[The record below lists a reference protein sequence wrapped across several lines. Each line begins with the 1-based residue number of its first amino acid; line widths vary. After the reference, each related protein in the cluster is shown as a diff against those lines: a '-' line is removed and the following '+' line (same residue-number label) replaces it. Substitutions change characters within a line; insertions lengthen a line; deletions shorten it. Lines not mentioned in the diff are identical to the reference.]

1 MSTVFTFA
9 ILGLAAGAL
18 YVLFGLGLV
27 IIHRGSGVVNFA
39 HGAVGMVGTFAAWKL
54 HEGNGFPYLVALV
67 AGVLVSGALGLLI
80 HLLIMRPMRGSAVLT
95 RVIATLAVLTILQE
109 GMVKLY
115 SGPSIVVAPGLPN
128 GPVTMLGA
136 TVGRDRLLIL
146 VLVLVLTAG
155 LAALYSYT
163 QFGRATA
170 AATENPRALAALGR
184 SPNLVAAGN
193 WFLGSA
199 LAGLAGILLAPITNL
214 SVTGFTLLV
223 VPALAAA
230 VVGRLA
236 SFPLTMVGGLAIG
249 IIQAEV
255 GRFVDAPGWAEAV
268 PFLAMIV
275 VLMAR
280 GHDRTIRTQVAQRL
294 PRLGT
299 GRVRW
304 YFVLIWL
311 VVGVALIES
320 VPPEW
325 NDAVTTTIG
334 TGLIVLSLVVVTGY
348 SGQLSLAQF
357 AFAGWGA
364 WIAGGLARSFDVPF
378 LPAIVIGALATLPL
392 GLLVGAVCL
401 RTRGVNLAIAT
412 LGMAVALDN
421 LVFSNPARTAY
432 GAFVVPTP
440 AIGGLEL
447 GAIVYPDRYALVV
460 LVVFVACGLAIANL
474 RRGRGGRRLVA
485 VRSNERAAASLGINV
500 VQAKLAAFAFSSVI
514 AGLGGCLLAFRNPS
528 IVFANYGPLQSIKM
542 VGYAVV
548 GGIGWIAGAVY
559 GGLLEVGA
567 LGAKLLDQLGPDV
580 GSYLPLAGG
589 VLLIVMLLR
598 APDGLASQGLDHA
611 RHLVALVRPAGE
623 RAAPA
628 NGVPAVPKD
637 DTAQRVRPQELEL
650 VDLSVSFGG
659 VRALSGANLRIGPGE
674 IVGLIGPNGAGKTT
688 LIDTA
693 TGFVRAGAGQVRLGG
708 KDITGASPSARARA
722 GLTRSFQSLELF
734 DDLTV
739 LDNLRAAAEPRDGLA
754 YLLDALWP
762 RTPPLTAVTTAAIE
776 EFGLE
781 PYLHKTPTELPYGI
795 RRLVGIARSV
805 ATGASVIA
813 LDEPAAGLDQA
824 ESRELAELLRGLADR
839 WGVAILLVEHN
850 VELVL
855 GLCDRVYALNFG
867 EVIAAGT
874 PAQVRG
880 DRAVIA
886 AYLGDDRDDYVTQS

>member
-1 MSTVFTFA
+1 MSVVFQFA

-54 HEGNGFPYLVALV
+54 HEGNGIPYFVALA
-67 AGVLVSGALGLLI
+67 AGVLVSGALGLAI
-80 HLLIMRPMRGSAVLT
+80 HFLIMRPLRGGAVLT
-95 RVIATLAVLTILQE
+95 RVIATLAVLTVLQE
-109 GMVKLY
+109 GMAKLY
-115 SGPSIVVAPGLPN
+115 GGPSIVVASGLPS
-128 GPVTMLGA
+128 GPVTVFRA
-136 TVGRDRLLIL
+136 TIGQDRLLIL
-146 VLVLVLTAG
+146 AIVAVLTAG
-155 LAALYSYT
+155 LAALYAYT

-184 SPNLVAAGN
+184 SPDVVAAGN

-214 SVTGFTLLV
+214 SVTGYTLLV

-236 SFPLTMVGGLAIG
+236 SFPLTLVGGLAIG

-255 GRFVDAPGWAEAV
+255 GRFVDAPGWTEAV

-304 YFVLIWL
+304 YFVLAWL
-311 VVGVALIES
+311 LVGVALIES

-357 AFAGWGA
+357 AFAGWAA
-364 WIAGGLARSFDVPF
+364 WIAGGAARSYDVPF
-378 LPAIVIGALATLPL
+378 LPAILIGALATLPL

-401 RTRGVNLAIAT
+401 RTRGVSLAIAT
-412 LGMAVALDN
+412 LGMAVALDT
-421 LVFSNPARTAY
+421 LVFSNPSRTAN
-432 GAFVVPTP
+432 GAFVIPSPTV
-440 AIGGLEL
+440 GGVEL
-447 GAIVYPDRYALVV
+447 GAILYPDRYALVV
-460 LVVFVACGLAIANL
+460 LAVFTVCGLAVANL
-474 RRGRGGRRLVA
+474 RRGRSGRRLVA
-485 VRSNERAAASLGINV
+485 VRSNERAAASLGIDV

-548 GGIGWIAGAVY
+548 GGIGWIAGAIY

-567 LGAKLLDQLGPDV
+567 LAAKLLDQLGPDI

-589 VLLIVMLLR
+589 VLLVVMLLQ
-598 APDGLASQGLDHA
+598 APDGLAGQGLDHM
-611 RHLVALVRPAGE
+611 RHLGARLRPVAE
-623 RAAPA
+623 KAPTLLGTVA
-628 NGVPAVPKD
+628 
-637 DTAQRVRPQELEL
+637 AQRVTPQELEL
-650 VDLSVSFGG
+650 RDLSVSFGG
-659 VRALSGANLRIGPGE
+659 VRALSSTNLRIRPGE

-693 TGFVRAGAGQVRLGG
+693 TGFVRPSAGEVHLGG
-708 KDITGASPSARARA
+708 KDITEASSSARARA

-739 LDNLRAAAEPRDGLA
+739 LDNLRAAAEPRNPLA
-754 YLLDALWP
+754 YLTDALWP
-762 RTPPLTAVTTAAIE
+762 RTPALTSVTSAAIK

-781 PYLHKTPTELPYGI
+781 PYLNTTPTELPYGI

-839 WGVAILLVEHN
+839 WGMAILLVEHN

-867 EVIAAGT
+867 DVIASGT
-874 PAQVRG
+874 PAEVRG
-880 DRAVIA
+880 DPAVIA
-886 AYLGDDRDDYVTQS
+886 AYLGDDHDDFVRQN

>member
-1 MSTVFTFA
+1 MSVVFEFA

-27 IIHRGSGVVNFA
+27 LIHRGSGVVNFA

-54 HEGNGFPYLVALV
+54 HEGSGLPYVVALV
-67 AGVLVSGALGLLI
+67 AGVLLSGVLGLLI
-80 HLLIMRPMRGSAVLT
+80 HFLIMRPMRGSAVLT
-95 RVIATLAVLTILQE
+95 RVIATLAVLTVLQE
-109 GMVKLY
+109 GMAKLY
-115 SGPSIVVAPGLPN
+115 TGPSIVVASGLPT
-128 GPVTMLGA
+128 GPVTILGA
-136 TVGRDRLLIL
+136 TVGLDRLIIL
-146 VLVLVLTAG
+146 VVVLVLAGG
-155 LAALYSYT
+155 LAALYART

-184 SPNLVAAGN
+184 SPDLVAAGN

-214 SVTGFTLLV
+214 SVTGYTLLV

-230 VVGRLA
+230 VVGRMA
-236 SFPLTMVGGLAIG
+236 SFPLTLAGGLAIG
-249 IIQAEV
+249 VIQAEV
-255 GRFVDAPGWAEAV
+255 GRFVDAPGWTEAV
-268 PFLAMIV
+268 PFLAM
-275 VLMAR
+275 VLVLVAR
-280 GHDRTIRTQVAQRL
+280 GHDRTIRTQLAQRL
-294 PRLGT
+294 PRLGS

-304 YFVLIWL
+304 YFVVGWL

-320 VPPEW
+320 MPPEW
-325 NDAVTTTIG
+325 NDAVTTTVG

-364 WIAGGLARSFDVPF
+364 WIAGGLARSYDVPF
-378 LPAIVIGALATLPL
+378 LPAMLVGALATLPL

-421 LVFSNPARTAY
+421 LVFSNPSRTAN
-432 GAFVVPTP
+432 GAFVVPSPTL
-440 AIGGLEL
+440 GGLDL
-447 GAIVYPDRYALVV
+447 SAILFPDRYALVV
-460 LVVFVACGLAIANL
+460 LAVFTLCGLAIANL

-485 VRSNERAAASLGINV
+485 VRSNERAAASLGIDV

-528 IVFANYGPLQSIKM
+528 IVFASYGPLQSIKM
-542 VGYAVV
+542 VSYAVV
-548 GGIGWIAGAVY
+548 GGVGWIAGAIY

-589 VLLIVMLLR
+589 VLLVVILLR
-598 APDGLASQGLDHA
+598 APDGLARQGMDHV
-611 RHLVALVRPAGE
+611 RHLIARFRPRTAEVAVALGDD
-623 RAAPA
+623 AP
-628 NGVPAVPKD
+628 
-637 DTAQRVRPQELEL
+637 QRVSPRELEL
-650 VDLSVSFGG
+650 TDLSVSFGG
-659 VRALSGANLRIGPGE
+659 VRALSGANLRIRPGE

-688 LIDTA
+688 LIDAT
-693 TGFVRAGAGQVRLGG
+693 TGFVRASAGQVSLGG
-708 KDITGASPSARARA
+708 RDITGASPSARARA
-722 GLTRSFQSLELF
+722 GMTRSFQSLELF

-739 LDNLRAAAEPRDGLA
+739 LDNLRAAAEPRNPLA
-754 YLLDALWP
+754 YLTDALWP
-762 RTPPLTAVTTAAIE
+762 RIPPLTAVTRAAIT
-776 EFGLE
+776 EFGLG
-781 PYLHKTPTELPYGI
+781 PYLNQTPTELPYGV

-824 ESRELAELLRGLADR
+824 ESRELAALLRGLADR
-839 WGVAILLVEHN
+839 WGMAILLVEHN

-867 EVIAAGT
+867 EVIATGT
-874 PAQVRG
+874 PADVRG
-880 DRAVIA
+880 DPAVIA
-886 AYLGDDRDDYVTQS
+886 AYLGDDEDDFVAQN

>member
-1 MSTVFTFA
+1 VSVVLEFA

-27 IIHRGSGVVNFA
+27 LIHRGSGVVNFA

-54 HEGNGFPYLVALV
+54 HEDSGLPYFVALV
-67 AGVLVSGALGLLI
+67 AGVLLSGVLGLLI
-80 HLLIMRPMRGSAVLT
+80 HFLIMKPMRGGALLT

-109 GMVKLY
+109 GMAKFY
-115 SGPSIVVAPGLPN
+115 SGPSIVVASGLPTS
-128 GPVTMLGA
+128 PVTIFGA
-136 TVGRDRLLIL
+136 TVGQDRLIIL
-146 VLVLVLTAG
+146 AVVLVLAAG
-155 LAALYSYT
+155 LAALYAYT

-170 AATENPRALAALGR
+170 AATENPRALAALGW

-214 SVTGFTLLV
+214 SVTGYTLLV

-230 VVGRLA
+230 VVGRMA
-236 SFPLTMVGGLAIG
+236 SFPLTLAGGLAIG

-255 GRFVDAPGWAEAV
+255 GRFVDAPGWTEAV
-268 PFLAMIV
+268 PFLAMIL
-275 VLMAR
+275 VLVAR
-280 GHDRTIRTQVAQRL
+280 GHDRTIRTQLAQRL

-304 YFVLIWL
+304 YFVLAWL

-320 VPPEW
+320 VQPEW
-325 NDAVTTTIG
+325 NDAITTTIG

-364 WIAGGLARSFDVPF
+364 WIAGGLARSYDVPF
-378 LPAIVIGALATLPL
+378 LPAILIGALATLPL

-401 RTRGVNLAIAT
+401 RTRGVNLAVAT

-421 LVFSNPARTAY
+421 LVFSNPSRTAN
-432 GAFVVPTP
+432 GSFTIPSPTV
-440 AIGGLEL
+440 GGVDL
-447 GAIVYPDRYALVV
+447 GAILFPDRYALVV
-460 LVVFVACGLAIANL
+460 LAVFTVCGLAIANL
-474 RRGRGGRRLVA
+474 RRGRSGRRLVA
-485 VRSNERAAASLGINV
+485 VRSNERAAASLGIDV

-528 IVFANYGPLQSIKM
+528 IVFSNYGPLQSIKM

-548 GGIGWIAGAVY
+548 GGIGWIAGAIY

-567 LGAKLLDQLGPDV
+567 LAAKLLDQLGPDV

-589 VLLIVMLLR
+589 VLLVVMLLR
-598 APDGLASQGLDHA
+598 APDGLARQGLDHV
-611 RHLVALVRPAGE
+611 RHLIARVRPARHE
-623 RAAPA
+623 A
-628 NGVPAVPKD
+628 VPALGDV
-637 DTAQRVRPQELEL
+637 TVQRVSPQELEL
-650 VDLSVSFGG
+650 RDLSVSFGG
-659 VRALSGANLRIGPGE
+659 VRALSRANLRIPPGE

-688 LIDTA
+688 LIDAA
-693 TGFVRAGAGQVRLGG
+693 TGFVRSSAGQVRLGG
-708 KDITGASPSARARA
+708 KDITGASPSGRARS

-739 LDNLRAAAEPRDGLA
+739 LDNLRAAAEPRDPLA
-754 YLLDALWP
+754 YLADALWP
-762 RTPPLTAVTTAAIE
+762 RTPPLTAVTRAAIK

-781 PYLHKTPTELPYGI
+781 PYLNKTPGELPYGV

-805 ATGASVIA
+805 SSGASVIA

-824 ESRELAELLRGLADR
+824 ETRELAGLLRGLAER
-839 WGVAILLVEHN
+839 WGMAILLVEHN

-867 EVIAAGT
+867 EVIATGT
-874 PAQVRG
+874 PADVRG
-880 DRAVIA
+880 DPAVIA
-886 AYLGDDRDDYVTQS
+886 AYLGDEQDDFVAQD